1 MPDSQ
6 DRDDVREEPQLELPS
21 LSLGFR
27 RRKKKDREPEE
38 PAESPSVPEASVET
52 AAAAP
57 ADPIPVRKAP
67 PPPPRKGTGAPPPP
81 PPRRTPPP
89 MPTAAP
95 PPAAP
100 PPAAPELDEDPWDT
114 ELDAAPPQPLAPELH
129 PAATVTAPVTPA
141 KERRTRTQRPARTAP
156 RRKLDF
162 RQRLEQAQ
170 EVTLPPLPG
179 PVAALLT
186 GVATGLVTVL
196 LAWLAARGCDA
207 VRGVGTCGKFG
218 LFALIAILGIEVLL
232 GAFLLRAWK
241 VEEPTSTSFFG
252 IGLVAVVTMLF
263 FLDDIDSPWMVLVIP
278 LLTAVSFLVSWW
290 VTATFVDE
298 GRD

>member
-1 MPDSQ
+1 VAP
-6 DRDDVREEPQLELPS
+6 
-21 LSLGFR
+21 
-27 RRKKKDREPEE
+27 
-38 PAESPSVPEASVET
+38 PA
-52 AAAAP
+52 
-57 ADPIPVRKAP
+57 VRK
-67 PPPPRKGTGAPPPP
+67 R
-81 PPRRTPPP
+81 
-89 MPTAAP
+89 
-95 PPAAP
+95 
-100 PPAAPELDEDPWDT
+100 
-114 ELDAAPPQPLAPELH
+114 
-129 PAATVTAPVTPA
+129 
-141 KERRTRTQRPARTAP
+141 P

-162 RQRLEQAQ
+162 RQRLEQAP
-170 EVTLPPLPG
+170 ELTLPAVPG

-186 GVATGLVTVL
+186 GVASGLVTVL

-218 LFALIAILGIEVLL
+218 LFALIAILGIEVML

-278 LLTAVSFLVSWW
+278 VLTAASFLLAWW

-298 GRD
+298 GEA